1 MNTLLRTHGF
11 HTYEMDKQAGYDVA
25 LLLTTLLL
33 CFCGAVFVLTS
44 SAVHS
49 WQIFEGNSHT
59 IFWNHVIRL
68 GLGLAV
74 LITLTFVDY
83 HVYEKLARPLV
94 FFSILLLIAVFFL
107 PQPSGATAK
116 RWIYLAGFSFQPA
129 EIAKF
134 VLITYLAM
142 RFAALREQ
150 PFYQNEAKAL
160 WGCMFVAAL
169 IMLMIVIEPNLSMA
183 LLISGIVCLLFFIAG
198 AKLRGL
204 VIPAIATLSC
214 FTLVAALNSYMQK
227 RISDFLAGI
236 VDPFQSS
243 YHVYQSLVGIGNG
256 GFLGVGLGQS
266 TQKHFFLPEPYNDF
280 IFSIIGEELGILGA
294 SALLIC
300 FVLLLS
306 RGWKIARNA
315 PDAFGYFLAAG
326 ITISFALSFVI
337 NIGVTLGVLPAT
349 GQPLPFISYGGTS
362 LMISLGAIGVL
373 LNISRQ
379 AQSGKSIIHS
389 FNSSDRLY

>member
-1 MNTLLRTHGF
+1 MNTLLQTRGF
-11 HTYEMDKQAGYDVA
+11 HTYEIDKQAGYDVA
-25 LLLTTLLL
+25 LLLSTLML
-33 CFCGAVFVLTS
+33 CLCGAVFVLTS

-49 WQIFEGNSHT
+49 WQAFDGNSHA

-68 GLGLAV
+68 GLGLGV
-74 LITLTFVDY
+74 LLALTFIDY
-83 HVYEKLARPLV
+83 HVYEKLARPVVLL
-94 FFSILLLIAVFFL
+94 SMLLLIVVFFI
-107 PQPSGATAK
+107 PQPDGATAK
-116 RWIYLAGFSFQPA
+116 RWIYLAGFSVQPA

-134 VLITYLAM
+134 SLIAYLSM
-142 RFAALREQ
+142 RFAYLREQ
-150 PFYQNEAKAL
+150 PYALNESKAL
-160 WGCMFVAAL
+160 WGCMFIAAFVMML
-169 IMLMIVIEPNLSMA
+169 IVVEPNLSMA
-183 LLISGIVCLLFFIAG
+183 LLVTGIVGLLFFIAG
-198 AKLRGL
+198 VKLKGL
-204 VIPAIATLSC
+204 VIPAIAVGSC

-227 RISDFLAGI
+227 RITDFFSGI
-236 VDPFQSS
+236 VDPFKSS

-256 GFLGVGLGQS
+256 GITGVGLGQS

-294 SALLIC
+294 VGLLIC

-326 ITISFALSFVI
+326 ITFAFALSFVI

-362 LMISLGAIGVL
+362 LIISLGAIGVL

-379 AQSGKSIIHS
+379 AQSSKSVIHS
-389 FNSSDRLY
+389 FNSSDSLY